1 MKIKELIKN
10 FEEECLFGENRFR
23 NIILYDNLL
32 DKIEREENMQWNL
45 ENIRSYLS
53 IIWYRLKNEC
63 PNVRKRYFNV
73 SSMNYNYL

>member
-53 IIWYRLKNEC
+53 IIWYRLKM
-63 PNVRKRYFNV
+63 NVQMLGSVILVLIKNILF
-73 SSMNYNYL
+73 